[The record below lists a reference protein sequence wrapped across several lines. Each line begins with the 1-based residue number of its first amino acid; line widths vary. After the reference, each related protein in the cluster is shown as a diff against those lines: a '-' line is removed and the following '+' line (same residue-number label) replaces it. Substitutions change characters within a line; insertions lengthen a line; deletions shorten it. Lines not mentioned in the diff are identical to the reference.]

1 MRNIRYSLICAA
13 VLAGAANAGQN
24 LVADN
29 LQDWK
34 LSWKG
39 DAVMSVADGVLTYE
53 QEPQEKMQNAF
64 FQHTVSLE
72 PNQFVDFSIEY
83 RSEDG
88 LTPAIVVTHRVGEN
102 PDLPI
107 RLHHLPFSA
116 EWTTYTTRMCMGS
129 RKGTFRF
136 QISPASKPNRV
147 FRDKEKVRSDHPGRA
162 QFRNIQLVKSDFS
175 EPEVIRPPNAF
186 ETETHVYKTIG
197 DLKLVLKIDRPTGV
211 SGPVPVI
218 FWVHGGG
225 WSGGSPDNM
234 LWGSAMHASQGV
246 AGARVQYRLIKQGGT
261 FKKTFGD
268 LLDAV
273 EWLRRHADELN
284 IDMSRLIMSGGSA
297 GGHLSSILAQKT
309 PECIGYIGFCG
320 MYDLTNIGESRF
332 AYRPEGYMGSLDFDT
347 LAAGSAVHNIRDN
360 PPKTLLLHGD
370 ADATIDYNV
379 ALRFAEAIRAK
390 GGEAKLVLM
399 PGGGHDMLYPYR
411 QQKEIHGFLQ
421 ELGIYTHD
429 FETAQSKLAQ
439 APGVDR

>member
-13 VLAGAANAGQN
+13 VLAGVANAGQN

-39 DAVMSVADGVLTYE
+39 DAVMLITDGVLTYE
-53 QEPQEKMQNAF
+53 QEPQEKMKNAF

-88 LTPAIVVTHRVGEN
+88 LTPVVVATHC
-102 PDLPI
+102 DAKDSDKPI
-107 RLHHLPFSA
+107 RLHRLPPSS
-116 EWTTYTTRMCMGS
+116 EWTTYKTRMCMGS
-129 RKGTFRF
+129 RKGTFR
-136 QISPASKPNRV
+136 IRICPAAKPNRI
-147 FRDKEKVRSDHPGRA
+147 FRNKEKVRSDHPGRA
-162 QFRNIQLVKSDFS
+162 QFRNIRLVKSDFS
-175 EPEVIRPPNAF
+175 EPEVLRPPKAF
-186 ETETHVYKTIG
+186 ETETHVYKTVG
-197 DLKLVLKIDRPTGV
+197 DLELVLKIDRPTGV
-211 SGPVPVI
+211 SGLVPVI

-225 WSGGSPDNM
+225 WVTGSPDTM

-320 MYDLTNIGESRF
+320 MYDLTNVGESRF
-332 AYRPEGYMGSLDFDT
+332 AYSPKGFMESLDFDT
-347 LAAGSAVHNIRDN
+347 LAAGSAIHNIRIN
-360 PPKTLLLHGD
+360 PPQTLLLHGD
-370 ADATIDYNV
+370 ADATIDYDV
-379 ALRFAEAIRAK
+379 AVRFAEALRAK
-390 GGEAKLVLM
+390 GGTAKLVLM

-421 ELGIYTHD
+421 ALGIYTND
-429 FETAQSKLAQ
+429 FEAAQGKLAESMEKN
-439 APGVDR
+439 